1 MSLIFEWDSQK
12 AISNIKKHGVIFEEA
27 KTVFSEPIAY
37 IFDDEWHFIGE
48 RREIIIGH
56 SAQNRLL
63 LVCFTEKSK
72 GVIRIFSSRLAT
84 LEGT

>member
-12 AISNIKKHGVIFEEA
+12 AISNIKKHGVSLEEA
-27 KTVFSEPIAY
+27 KTVFSDPIAY
-37 IFDDEWHFIGE
+37 IFDDEWHSIGE
-48 RREIIIGH
+48 QRQIIIGH

-72 GVIRIFSSRLAT
+72 NINSDF
-84 LEGT
+84 